1 MSRRGPLIAGIVFLL
16 AAILVYFFLVSP
28 KMKDVGEAEDRL
40 DAAVS
45 EEQSLQSTLARLRE
59 VQQDA
64 PEIRREL
71 AVVRQKV
78 PPVADLPGLI
88 NLLQTAAD
96 TAGVDFF
103 AVSPG
108 DPVPSPA
115 GNAVEIPAQI
125 RVVGD
130 FFAVDEFLFRL
141 ETLKRAAEVVTL
153 GITTGP
159 DGLPSLQ
166 MELQAHFFTT
176 DLEAGPG
183 APAPAPTP
191 SPAPS
196 PSPGASPSPA
206 VSPTPGV

>member
-16 AAILVYFFLVSP
+16 AAILLYFFLVSP
-28 KMKDVGEAEDRL
+28 KMKEVGEAEDRL

-45 EEQSLQSTLARLRE
+45 EEQSLQSTLARLQE
-59 VQQDA
+59 VQRDA

-88 NLLQTAAD
+88 NLLQAAAD
-96 TAGVDFF
+96 SAGVDFF

-108 DPVPSPA
+108 DPEPAPA

-153 GITTGP
+153 GMTAGP
-159 DGLPSLQ
+159 DGLPGLQ
-166 MELQAHFFTT
+166 MELQAIFFTT
-176 DLEAGPG
+176 DLDAGPG
-183 APAPAPTP
+183 AAAPAPTP